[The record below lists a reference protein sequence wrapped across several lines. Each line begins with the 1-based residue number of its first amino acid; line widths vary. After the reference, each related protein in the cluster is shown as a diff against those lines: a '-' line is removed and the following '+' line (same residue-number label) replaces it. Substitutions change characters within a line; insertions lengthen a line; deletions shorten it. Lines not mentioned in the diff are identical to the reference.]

1 MAEISYIEFPC
12 LQVVQPIG
20 VFYVGVMSF
29 SEVLQISYADVRRI
43 EMREVEV
50 VLGIQR
56 PLSDKRV
63 EEIRKYSRTL
73 GATFPTSV
81 ILAVD
86 QWSENEEQNA
96 LYDPDRGVMRLRK
109 DTKIA
114 KIIDG
119 QHRIAGLIN
128 YEGPKFQLNVTLFI
142 DMDIE
147 DQAMVFATINLT
159 QTKVNK
165 SLVYDLYDFAVARSP
180 QKTCHNIAKLLNSED
195 NSPLKGR
202 IKILGRAT
210 GKPYEYLTQASFVER
225 LIVYVSDDPQQDRD
239 DIKRGRKL
247 RRATPM
253 AENTGQLIFRNMF
266 LDSRDE
272 DVALV
277 LWNYFGAVSERWH
290 AAWHN
295 METGFIL
302 NRSTGFAALMRFLPT
317 AYLKVSEPGRVPKKS
332 DFQQVFAVINLGD
345 RDFHKDI
352 FIPGTA
358 GEKRLYEALVNG
370 RLPGLIGPP

>member
-1 MAEISYIEFPC
+1 MAEISYINFPC

-20 VFYVGVMSF
+20 IFYVGVMNF
-29 SEVLQISYADVRRI
+29 REVLQISYADVRRI
-43 EMREVEV
+43 ELREVEV

-63 EEIRKYSRTL
+63 DEIRKYSRTL

-86 QWSENEEQNA
+86 QWGEDEQQNA
-96 LYDPDRGVMRLRK
+96 FYDPDRGVMSIRK

-128 YEGPKFQLNVTLFI
+128 YEGPEFQLNVTLFI

-180 QKTCHNIAKLLNSED
+180 QKTCHNIAKLLNSEN

-202 IKILGRAT
+202 IKIL
-210 GKPYEYLTQASFVER
+210 EER
-225 LIVYVSDDPQQDRD
+225 RVSPTNTSP
-239 DIKRGRKL
+239 KRH
-247 RRATPM
+247 
-253 AENTGQLIFRNMF
+253 
-266 LDSRDE
+266 
-272 DVALV
+272 
-277 LWNYFGAVSERWH
+277 LWSG
-290 AAWHN
+290 
-295 METGFIL
+295 
-302 NRSTGFAALMRFLPT
+302 
-317 AYLKVSEPGRVPKKS
+317 
-332 DFQQVFAVINLGD
+332 
-345 RDFHKDI
+345 
-352 FIPGTA
+352 
-358 GEKRLYEALVNG
+358 
-370 RLPGLIGPP
+370 

>member
-20 VFYVGVMSF
+20 VFYVGVMNF

-43 EMREVEV
+43 ELREVEV

-63 EEIRKYSRTL
+63 DEIRKYSRTL

-86 QWSENEEQNA
+86 QWGENEEQNA
-96 LYDPDRGVMRLRK
+96 FYDPDRGVMRLRK

-128 YEGPKFQLNVTLFI
+128 YEGPQFQLNVTLFI

-180 QKTCHNIAKLLNSED
+180 QKTCHNIAKLLNSEK

-210 GKPYEYLTQASFVER
+210 GKPYEYLTQAAFVER
-225 LIVYVSDDPQQDRD
+225 LIVYVSGDPQQDRD

-247 RRATPM
+247 RRATP
-253 AENTGQLIFRNMF
+253 ADEKSGQLIFRNMF

-277 LWNYFGAVSERWH
+277 LWNYFGAVAERWH
-290 AAWHN
+290 GAWHS

-302 NRSTGFAALMRFLPT
+302 NRSTGFAALVRFLPT
-317 AYLKVSEPGRVPKKS
+317 AYLRVSEPGRVPKKA
-332 DFQQVFAVINLGD
+332 DFQQVLAGINLAD
-345 RDFHKDI
+345 ADLHKDI
-352 FIPGTA
+352 FIPGTG
-358 GEKRLYEALVNG
+358 GEKRLYEALIKG
-370 RLPGLIGPP
+370 RLPGG

>member
-1 MAEISYIEFPC
+1 MAETRYIEFAC

-20 VFYVGVMSF
+20 TFYVGVMNF
-29 SEVLQISYADVRRI
+29 DEVLQISYADVRRI

-63 EEIRKYSRTL
+63 DEIRKYSKTL
-73 GATFPTSV
+73 GATFPTSI

-86 QWSENEEQNA
+86 QWNENEEQNA
-96 LYDPDRGVMRLRK
+96 SYDPERGIMKLRN
-109 DTKIA
+109 DIRVA

-128 YEGPKFQLNVTLFI
+128 YEGPPFQLNVTLFV

-180 QKTCHNIAKLLNSED
+180 QKTCHNIAKLLNSEN

-225 LIVYVSDDPQQDRD
+225 LMVYVSRDPQQDRD
-239 DIKRGRKL
+239 DIKRGKRL
-247 RRATPM
+247 PRATP
-253 AENTGQLIFRNMF
+253 AEEKQGQLIFRNMF
-266 LDSRDE
+266 LESRDE
-272 DVALV
+272 DIALV
-277 LWNYFGAVSERWH
+277 LWNYFSAVAERWNV
-290 AAWHN
+290 AWHS

-317 AYLKVSEPGRVPKKS
+317 AYLKISGPGQVPKKPN
-332 DFQQVFAVINLGD
+332 FQQVLAEINLAD
-345 RDFHKDI
+345 AEFHRDI
-352 FIPGTA
+352 FIPGTG
-358 GEKRLYEALVNG
+358 GEKRLYEAFMTG
-370 RLPGLIGPP
+370 RRPQL